1 MNFFLYC
8 CLHGGITMGF
18 NIRYLDLK
26 RKIRDARMWAIQ
38 GITEAGSGHP
48 GASFSAAEIMGILYF
63 RRMRHDPSN
72 PDWSERDY
80 FINSKAHSAPGFY
93 SALAVAGYFL
103 PDELRTL
110 RQLGSRLQGHP
121 VRYSEHQKQHSV
133 PGIEYS
139 GGSEGIGLSVGIGIA
154 LAKKLEGK
162 KNRVFVLIGDGE
174 SNEGQIWEASMA
186 AGKFKLDNL
195 VTILDRNKIQQDG
208 FTEEIMPLDPVRD
221 KWAAFNWNVVEVNG
235 HKIEQIIDAL
245 SRVER
250 VEDKPSIIIAN
261 TTKGKGIKHMANN
274 PQWHGKAPPKKH
286 VPILLEELQ
295 SEILIAPSIIAGEPE
310 NYEEKVRRAERAG
323 ADLIHL
329 DIMDGKF
336 VPTTSFFAD
345 TIKHLRKI
353 SSIPFDAHLMIE
365 KPINHVEDYIDAGC
379 DIITVHVEACSEAE
393 FVEINKMILKAG
405 ISPGIA
411 INPGTQFPSW
421 IIEHLDNIDIMII
434 MSVNPGFAGQKFI
447 PDTLDKM
454 AEIVKTL
461 KSNNYKGFI
470 EADGGIDAATLQQVF
485 DAGARIMVAGNA
497 VYGSPDINSNIIQ
510 LRHKANVAIETKLL
524 ELATINDMRSDWIK
538 SRKNMLIPLAKELSI
553 EEDLHAIK

>member
-1 MNFFLYC
+1 MNFN
-8 CLHGGITMGF
+8 M
-18 NIRYLDLK
+18 RYLDLK
-26 RKIRDARMWAIQ
+26 RKIRDVRMLAIQ
-38 GITEAGSGHP
+38 SIAEAGSGHP
-48 GASFSAAEIMGILYF
+48 GASFSAAEIMGALYF
-63 RRMRHDPSN
+63 RKMKHDPSR
-72 PDWSERDY
+72 PSWDERDY
-80 FINSKAHSAPGFY
+80 FVNSKAHSAPGFY
-93 SALAVAGYFL
+93 ATLSVAGYF
-103 PDELRTL
+103 PIDEMKSLRK
-110 RQLGSRLQGHP
+110 LGARLQGHP
-121 VRYSEHQKQHSV
+121 VRYTEEQKCHSV

-139 GGSEGIGLSVGIGIA
+139 GGSEGIGLSVSIGIA
-154 LAKKLEGK
+154 LANRMDGK
-162 KNRVFVLIGDGE
+162 KNRVFTLIGDGE
-174 SNEGQIWEASMA
+174 SNEGQIWEAAMA
-186 AGKFKLDNL
+186 AAKFRLDNL
-195 VTILDRNKIQQDG
+195 VAILDRNRIQQDG

-221 KWAAFNWNVVEVNG
+221 KWAAFNWNVIEING
-235 HKIEQIIDAL
+235 HKIEEIIDAL
-245 SRVER
+245 SRIEK

-261 TTKGKGIKHMANN
+261 TTKGKGIKHMANS

-329 DIMDGKF
+329 DIMDGTI
-336 VPTTSFFAD
+336 VPSTSFFAD
-345 TIKHLRKI
+345 TIKHFRKI

-365 KPINHVEDYIDAGC
+365 KPITHVKEYVDAGC
-379 DIITVHVEACSEAE
+379 DIITVHVEACTESEFE
-393 FVEINKMILKAG
+393 EINKMLLMAG

-421 IIEHLDNIDIMII
+421 IIRHLDNIDVMIV

-447 PDTLDKM
+447 PDALDKM

-470 EADGGIDAATLQQVF
+470 EADGGIDATTLQQVF

-538 SRKNMLIPLAKELSI
+538 SRKNMLIPLAKELGI

>member
-1 MNFFLYC
+1 MALK
-8 CLHGGITMGF
+8 M
-18 NIRYLDLK
+18 RYLDLH
-26 RKIRDARMWAIQ
+26 RKIRDVRMLAIQ
-38 GITEAGSGHP
+38 GIAEAGSGHP
-48 GASFSAAEIMGILYF
+48 GASFSAAELMGVLYF
-63 RRMRHDPSN
+63 HKMKHKVDDPF
-72 PDWSERDY
+72 WEERDY

-93 SALAVAGYFL
+93 AVLATAGYID
-103 PDELRTL
+103 PGEMQTL
-110 RQLGSRLQGHP
+110 RKLGSRLQGHP
-121 VRYSEHQKQHSV
+121 VRYSERQKNHSF

-139 GGSEGIGLSVGIGIA
+139 GGSEGIGLSVAIGIA
-154 LAKKLEGK
+154 LARKRDGH
-162 KNRVFVLIGDGE
+162 KNRIYVLIGDGE
-174 SNEGQIWEASMA
+174 SNEGQIWEAAMA
-186 AGKFKLDNL
+186 ASKFKLDNL
-195 VTILDRNKIQQDG
+195 VAILDRNKIQQDG

-245 SRVER
+245 GRIEK
-250 VEDKPSIIIAN
+250 VEDKPSIIIAS

-336 VPTTSFFAD
+336 VPSTSFFAD
-345 TIKHLRKI
+345 TIKNLRKI

-365 KPINHVEDYIDAGC
+365 KPLNHIKEFIQAGC
-379 DIITVHVEACSEAE
+379 DIVTVHVEACSESE
-393 FVEINKMILKAG
+393 FLEINKMLLDAG
-405 ISPGIA
+405 ISTGVA
-411 INPGTQFPSW
+411 INPGTQFPTW
-421 IIEHLDNIDIMII
+421 VTKHLNNIDIIII

-447 PDTLDKM
+447 PETLDKM
-454 AEIVKTL
+454 AEIVKIL
-461 KSNNYKGFI
+461 KSNSYKGFI
-470 EADGGIDAATLQQVF
+470 EADGGIDATTLKQVF

-538 SRKNMLIPLAKELSI
+538 SRKNMLIPLAKELGI